1 MSQTK
6 HSSKYKCYYLGSLIK
21 FPQNRHSEEAK
32 TALLEVSP
40 LWNSEQIAATA
51 TEIITIVFTNNLVVK

>member
-1 MSQTK
+1 MLLFGQ
-6 HSSKYKCYYLGSLIK
+6 LDQI
-21 FPQNRHSEEAK
+21 PQNRHSEEAK

-51 TEIITIVFTNNLVVK
+51 TELITIVFTNNLVVK